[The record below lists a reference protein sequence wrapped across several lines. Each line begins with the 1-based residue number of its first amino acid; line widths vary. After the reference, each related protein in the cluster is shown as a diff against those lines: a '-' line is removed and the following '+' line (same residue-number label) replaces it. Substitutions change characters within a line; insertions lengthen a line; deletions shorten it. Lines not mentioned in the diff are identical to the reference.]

1 MTGTRQCLGTKKYYL
16 MDAYFKPKKYEIYRD
31 KTIYEF
37 VGIKVYKKYLPTTG
51 DIVRKWRNIVQI
63 RLDRS
68 KRISEL
74 YRYERQTKIYEIR
87 HIIGAIVF
95 VVLIF
100 VIDKKLNLIEIVFL
114 TFLNIYVN
122 IYPIILQRHNRI
134 RVIKV
139 LLKNGEQ
146 SSYEK

>member
-1 MTGTRQCLGTKKYYL
+1 
-16 MDAYFKPKKYEIYRD
+16 MDAYFKPKKFELYRN

-63 RLDRS
+63 RPDRS

-74 YRYERQTKIYEIR
+74 YRNERQTRTYEIR
-87 HIIGAIVF
+87 HIIGTIVF
-95 VVLIF
+95 VALVF
-100 VIDKKLNLIEIVFL
+100 VVDKKLNLFDMAFL
-114 TFLNIYVN
+114 TVLNLYVN

-134 RVIKV
+134 RIIKV

-146 SSYEK
+146 SPYKK

>member
-1 MTGTRQCLGTKKYYL
+1 
-16 MDAYFKPKKYEIYRD
+16 MDAYFKPKKFELYPN

-63 RLDRS
+63 RPDRS

-74 YRYERQTKIYEIR
+74 YRYERQTRTYEIR
-87 HIIGAIVF
+87 HIIGTIVF
-95 VVLIF
+95 VALVF
-100 VIDKKLNLIEIVFL
+100 VVDKKLNLFDMAFL
-114 TFLNIYVN
+114 TALNLYVN

-146 SSYEK
+146 SPYEK

>member
-1 MTGTRQCLGTKKYYL
+1 
-16 MDAYFKPKKYEIYRD
+16 MDAYFKPKKFELYRN

-63 RLDRS
+63 RPDRS

-74 YRYERQTKIYEIR
+74 YRYERQTRTYEIR
-87 HIIGAIVF
+87 HIIGTIVF
-95 VVLIF
+95 VALVF
-100 VIDKKLNLIEIVFL
+100 VVDKKLNLFDMAFL
-114 TFLNIYVN
+114 TALNLYVN

-146 SSYEK
+146 SPYEK

>member
-1 MTGTRQCLGTKKYYL
+1 
-16 MDAYFKPKKYEIYRD
+16 
-31 KTIYEF
+31 

-63 RLDRS
+63 RPDRS

-74 YRYERQTKIYEIR
+74 YRNERQTRTYEIR
-87 HIIGAIVF
+87 HIIGTIVF
-95 VVLIF
+95 VALVF
-100 VIDKKLNLIEIVFL
+100 VVDKKLNLFDMAFL
-114 TFLNIYVN
+114 TVLNLYVN

-134 RVIKV
+134 RIIKV

-146 SSYEK
+146 SPYKK